1 MNYKKIIILGFIL
14 FSSICFSQICGKI
27 DYTFKTDLDAEF
39 IEYYSMSFNNYKSL
53 CLETDVKHQEDKLKE
68 INTKN
73 GSVTMHF
80 SGRKNI
86 IKQFFYNNRKDIYFK
101 DIYEDIPLL
110 VKENKFVWKWKLENK
125 TKKIGSFLCNK
136 ATIKFRGRN
145 YTAWYT
151 LAIPVPF
158 GPWKFKNLPGL
169 ILEVYDTNKEF
180 HIFSNKVR
188 INKKNCNI
196 VFDKNQLKKA
206 MNLKTYLKKKD
217 SLLDN
222 YFAMMSAKRPKGTKP
237 LKRDKN
243 CEDCS
248 KGIEIFNEKN

>member
-1 MNYKKIIILGFIL
+1 MKLFKIILL
-14 FSSICFSQICGKI
+14 ICFGTIFSCSNTEIKKNVSQTPLLNSMLERVEPTNWWVG
-27 DYTFKTDLDAEF
+27 FKE
-39 IEYYSMSFNNYKSL
+39 SSL
-53 CLETDVKHQEDKLKE
+53 Q
-68 INTKN
+68 
-73 GSVTMHF
+73 
-80 SGRKNI
+80 
-86 IKQFFYNNRKDIYFK
+86 
-101 DIYEDIPLL
+101 LL

-222 YFAMMSAKRPKGTKP
+222 YFAMMSAKIPKGTKH
-237 LKRDKN
+237 LKPANASYVRKPWHCN
-243 CEDCS
+243 GSNFEASPAGNVKLRQTKKLQS
-248 KGIEIFNEKN
+248 KRRSLNTEQ